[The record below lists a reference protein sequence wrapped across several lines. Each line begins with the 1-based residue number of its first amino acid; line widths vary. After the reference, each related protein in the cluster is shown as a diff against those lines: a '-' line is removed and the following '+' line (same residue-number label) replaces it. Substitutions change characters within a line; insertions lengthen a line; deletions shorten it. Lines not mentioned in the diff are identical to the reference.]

1 MKRIHLFL
9 SLSSLIIVAA
19 SCKKDNSPS
28 APPVYTVPT
37 TYNFTNFNDS
47 NSLKL
52 LAMADQIGAKIN
64 TASNAGTVV
73 SGQQLKDMFNNVNNN
88 FLDTALKLNNS
99 GLKLASFCS
108 AAEAQD
114 ILNYCDSV
122 GTESLS
128 SSAASNGVP
137 GRAASSASA
146 SKKYLFSANG
156 VFYSQVFKK
165 AINGLASY
173 VITNLYLKDSV
184 ANSTNNTTVVAGTG
198 TPMEHYCDLAFG
210 IFGVP
215 IDFPTNKT
223 GLRYAASY
231 SNQVDAGLG
240 SNATI
245 MNAFLKGRA
254 AISAKDLT
262 TKTAQ
267 AAILVTTFEQL
278 NAAAIVQEMKETEAN
293 IDAVDAVAAMGTMSE
308 ALGFAR
314 TLKYYTNNRK
324 ITDAQIT
331 QLLQL
336 YDSANP
342 NNPNLYS
349 FINPNSTTTVLKA
362 KTDAIRQFIGS
373 VYGFSAAQLAAQ

>member
-1 MKRIHLFL
+1 MKRVNLFL

-28 APPVYTVPT
+28 IPVYTVPT
-37 TYNFTNFNDS
+37 TYNFTNFNDT
-47 NSLKL
+47 NALKL

-64 TASNAGTVV
+64 TASTAGTIVDA
-73 SGQQLKDMFNNVNNN
+73 QQLKDMFNNVNNN
-88 FLDTALKLNNS
+88 FLDTALKLNSS
-99 GLKLASFCS
+99 GLKLSGYCS

-114 ILNYCDSV
+114 VLNYCDSV
-122 GTESLS
+122 GAESKS
-128 SSAASNGVP
+128 VSAASNGVP
-137 GRAASSASA
+137 GRAASAVSA

-165 AINGLASY
+165 SINGLCSY
-173 VITNLYLKDSV
+173 AITNLYLKDSV
-184 ANSTNNTTVVAGTG
+184 ANSVNNSTVVTGTG
-198 TPMEHYCDLAFG
+198 TPMEHYWDLAFG
-210 IFGVP
+210 MFGVP
-215 IDFPTNKT
+215 VDFPTNKT

-245 MNAFLKGRA
+245 IDAFLKGRA

-267 AAILVTTFEQL
+267 ANILISTFEQL

-336 YDSANP
+336 FDSANP

-349 FINPNSTTTVLKA
+349 FINPSATTASLKA